1 MELWLL
7 VGAAVLVALT
17 VWIVWP
23 VQRTEEVPSMTSS
36 NTPNPNQP
44 NIPPQGD
51 AFEDQYTSATADLSA
66 GGVAT
71 SIQGGTAPTVGG
83 PTTESTARS
92 ASEAWSSPVARAGAD
107 QPMLPPAEERALYKQ
122 PRTLG
127 AGATALLA
135 VGGGIAGAWLYQ
147 RRQRERNKPIN
158 RLRRRAQDFASR
170 LPEVDEL
177 PDNTAPF
184 GGVAAALLAT
194 AVLIARAR
202 RQAEPE
208 LDLTARQRA
217 VLLETLEQ
225 GRSRA
230 REKLELGRE
239 RAREGIEL
247 GRDRARRLKVPEVP
261 PPPRETILGGLGVG
275 GTAMLVG
282 AVFLVWRL
290 LRGGGQGP
298 RHKYAADRMGE

>member
-1 MELWLL
+1 M
-7 VGAAVLVALT
+7 
-17 VWIVWP
+17 
-23 VQRTEEVPSMTSS
+23 
-36 NTPNPNQP
+36 
-44 NIPPQGD
+44 
-51 AFEDQYTSATADLSA
+51 
-66 GGVAT
+66 
-71 SIQGGTAPTVGG
+71 QGGTPPTIGG
-83 PTTESTARS
+83 PTTESTASGAS
-92 ASEAWSSPVARAGAD
+92 AAWSAPAPRSGAD
-107 QPMLPPAEERALYKQ
+107 QPMLPTGEERALYKQ

-135 VGGGIAGAWLYQ
+135 VGGGVAGAWLYQ

-177 PDNTAPF
+177 PDTTAPL

-217 VLLETLEQ
+217 LLLETLDQ

-230 REKLELGRE
+230 REKLEFGRE
-239 RAREGIEL
+239 RAREGFEL
-247 GRDRARRLKVPEVP
+247 GRDRARRLRMPEVP
-261 PPPRETILGGLGVG
+261 PPPRQTVLGGLGVG
-275 GTAMLVG
+275 GTAMLIG
-282 AVFLVWRL
+282 AVILCWRL
-290 LRGGGQGP
+290 LRGQGP
-298 RHKYAADRMGE
+298 RHNYAGGRMGE